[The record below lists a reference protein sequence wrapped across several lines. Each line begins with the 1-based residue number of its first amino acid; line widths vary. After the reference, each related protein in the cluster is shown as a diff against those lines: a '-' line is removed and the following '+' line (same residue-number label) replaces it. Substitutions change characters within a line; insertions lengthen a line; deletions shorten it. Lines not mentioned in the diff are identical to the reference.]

1 MRSLNLAISTMYAP
15 DYVRQPPAWF
25 SSRILVG
32 PGERLTPTFARI
44 NHITHVINCAQD
56 PFCPDWWKRLYPARY
71 AVINAIDS
79 LEHNI
84 LDWYPLFE
92 DVLRRFLRDGN
103 GVVYVHCHAGMNRSA
118 SLALAYVCKNYS
130 LPLDPVVVAVRRQRP
145 CILQNQVFM
154 NQVQGFIYGHLQS
167 SQDTGLVNIELHVGN
182 PGLATSDNRTKLE
195 GLQDSATVA
204 PRGDGNSPQS
214 DL

>member
-1 MRSLNLAISTMYAP
+1 MRSLNLANPIMYAP

-56 PFCPDWWKRLYPARY
+56 PFCPEWWKRLYPSRY
-71 AVINAIDS
+71 AVINAVDS
-79 LEHNI
+79 LQHNI

-92 DVLRRFLRDGN
+92 DVLRRFLRDGY

-130 LPLDPVVVAVRRQRP
+130 LPFDPVVVAVRRQRP
-145 CILQNQVFM
+145 CILQNPVFM
-154 NQVQGFIYGHLQS
+154 NQVKDFIYGHLQS
-167 SQDTGLVNIELHVGN
+167 TQDTRLVDVDLHSGNSGLV
-182 PGLATSDNRTKLE
+182 TSDNRAKSE
-195 GLQDSATVA
+195 GLQDPAADA
-204 PRGDGNSPQS
+204 PRGDGHPPQ
-214 DL
+214 